1 MKRLTLFLTLM
12 LASSVGVTIL
22 ALPNNAAGASAPG
35 QQIEAEQGRDS
46 VAASKRAV
54 HSEQHYGNGR
64 TLGGLGLTQDEE
76 MKRLKLMMMMLM
88 MSVGPRN
95 AMR

>member
-1 MKRLTLFLTLM
+1 MKKLTLFLTLM
-12 LASSVGVTIL
+12 LASSVGVTIV

-35 QQIEAEQGRDS
+35 QQIGAEQGRDS

-76 MKRLKLMMMMLM
+76 RKRLKLMMLLM